1 MRVAFDTNVL
11 AYAQG
16 LDDSTRKEAAR
27 SLLERVPQS
36 VGAIPV
42 QVLGE
47 LYNVLLRKGKK
58 RKQAQAAVLVWRD
71 AFDVIETRAETMTNA
86 VDLATAHRLGIW
98 DSLILAAAAES
109 GCRLLLSEDLQDGFT
124 WHGLTVANPFAPRRH
139 PLLEKLLREAE

>member
-1 MRVAFDTNVL
+1 VRVAFDTNVL

-27 SLLERVPQS
+27 SLLERVPQD
-36 VGAIPV
+36 VGVIPL

-47 LYNVLLRKGKK
+47 LYNVLLRKGKR
-58 RKQAQAAVLVWRD
+58 RKQAQAAVLVWCD
-71 AFDVIETRAETMTNA
+71 AFDVIETRVETMTSA

-98 DSLILAAAAES
+98 DSLILASAAQG

-124 WHGLTVANPFAPRRH
+124 WNGVTVANPFAPRRH